1 LVQLNHD
8 EYDRLERAVA
18 RGQRIAVVRRGTEYV
33 VIPLALR
40 GSSGREVI
48 EARNPTTGDS
58 MTLFLDELDSIELVS
73 R

>member
-1 LVQLNHD
+1 MQLTHD

-18 RGQRIAVVRRGTEYV
+18 RGLRIAVVRRGTEYV

-40 GSSGREVI
+40 TSTGRELI
-48 EARNPTTGDS
+48 EARNPTTGDA
-58 MTLFLDELDSIELVS
+58 MALYLDELDSIDLVS